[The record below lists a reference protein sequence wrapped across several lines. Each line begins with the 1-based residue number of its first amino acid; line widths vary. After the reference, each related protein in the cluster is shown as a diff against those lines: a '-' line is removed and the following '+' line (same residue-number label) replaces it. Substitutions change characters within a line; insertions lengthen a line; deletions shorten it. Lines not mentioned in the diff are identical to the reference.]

1 MHDFFRSKGFL
12 IILIIVA
19 VLSIFIAATYRDR
32 AKVSFIEDTV
42 NSVVKPVQSFSV
54 KASNSI
60 IHFFE
65 RVFSSTDLDK
75 ENEQLRVKL
84 AQYEIIESEL
94 ETLREENSRLKD
106 LLNYTDIT
114 DNYSYITS
122 TVIGKSQGIWFSEFT
137 VNAGRKDGVEEN
149 MAVVNSQ
156 GLVGRVNS
164 VSANTCKV
172 TAIID
177 STSDISAM
185 VERTRDYGFARGILN
200 TDEKETL
207 EHIITQMEKERGLYY
222 LPSGYDLV
230 PGDTIVT
237 SGIGGTF
244 PKGIAIGTVTEVSRS
259 NDDAEERNAIIE
271 PAVDFLRLEEVM
283 IVKVDTK
290 EEETTE

>member
-207 EHIITQMEKERGLYY
+207 ELYY

-237 SGIGGTF
+237 SGIGATF

-259 NDDAEERNAIIE
+259 SDDAEERNAIIE

>member
-12 IILIIVA
+12 IILIIIA

-94 ETLREENSRLKD
+94 ETLRDEISRLKD

-156 GLVGRVNS
+156 GLVGRVSS

-185 VERTRDYGFARGILN
+185 VERTRDYGFARRILN

-207 EHIITQMEKERGLYY
+207 ELYY
-222 LPSGYDLV
+222 LPSGFDLV
-230 PGDTIVT
+230 PGDRIVT
-237 SGIGGTF
+237 SGMSSIF
-244 PKGIAIGTVTEVSRS
+244 PKSIVVGTVSEVTRRS
-259 NDDAEERNAIIE
+259 AEGTQSNAIIE
-271 PAVDFLRLEEVM
+271 PAVDFGHLEEVLVL
-283 IVKVDTK
+283 IEKTG
-290 EEETTE
+290 EE

>member
-207 EHIITQMEKERGLYY
+207 ELYY

-244 PKGIAIGTVTEVSRS
+244 PKGIAIGMVTEVSRS

>member
-65 RVFSSTDLDK
+65 RVFSSTDFDK

-207 EHIITQMEKERGLYY
+207 ELYY

-244 PKGIAIGTVTEVSRS
+244 PKSIAIGTVTEVSRS

>member
-94 ETLREENSRLKD
+94 ETLREEN
-106 LLNYTDIT
+106 
-114 DNYSYITS
+114 
-122 TVIGKSQGIWFSEFT
+122 
-137 VNAGRKDGVEEN
+137 
-149 MAVVNSQ
+149 
-156 GLVGRVNS
+156 
-164 VSANTCKV
+164 
-172 TAIID
+172 
-177 STSDISAM
+177 
-185 VERTRDYGFARGILN
+185 
-200 TDEKETL
+200 
-207 EHIITQMEKERGLYY
+207 
-222 LPSGYDLV
+222 
-230 PGDTIVT
+230 
-237 SGIGGTF
+237 
-244 PKGIAIGTVTEVSRS
+244 
-259 NDDAEERNAIIE
+259 
-271 PAVDFLRLEEVM
+271 
-283 IVKVDTK
+283 
-290 EEETTE
+290 